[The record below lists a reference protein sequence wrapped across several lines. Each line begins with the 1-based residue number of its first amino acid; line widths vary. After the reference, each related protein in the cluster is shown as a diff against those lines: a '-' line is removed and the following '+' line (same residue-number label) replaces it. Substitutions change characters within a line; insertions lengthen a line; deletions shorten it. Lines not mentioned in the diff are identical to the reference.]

1 MDKAERLFIFIAML
15 VLACLVMYVI
25 VTSNQSIIGLISILN
40 FGFGFTAGMA
50 IFIQKHKG

>member
-1 MDKAERLFIFIAML
+1 MDKAEIVSVFITMLF
-15 VLACLVMYVI
+15 LACLVVYLI
-25 VTSNQSIIGLISILN
+25 VATDQSLIGLISILN